1 MNDDTNTLST
11 EEAAFF
17 DSKGETA
24 PAEPTET
31 VVTEQPAKVEAPIK
45 EEPVADTDDDADP
58 VHKTGDLSK
67 AVVAKN
73 REISDLKRQKRELE
87 TREATL
93 NGRMS
98 VLERLARGLPG
109 TEEAQKPVVIDPDA
123 DPLGAIKNTY
133 QTVEELKAQL
143 KQRDDREAAQSQ
155 EQQFITSYR
164 QAADA
169 YTKDVPDFPAAYT
182 HLVSGRAAELELIG
196 HDPQMVT
203 QIVVAEE
210 KMIINTALAQGKNPL
225 ESLYAVAKLRG
236 YAKAAEAAPPQA
248 KTDDVTKILAMK
260 KAEPATRTLSNAPG
274 SARST
279 ISLEDLANMSEDEF
293 AEETSGK
300 NWRKFFG
307 A

>member
-1 MNDDTNTLST
+1 MDDTNALST

-24 PAEPTET
+24 PPEPTEA
-31 VVTEQPAKVEAPIK
+31 VVEQPAKVEAPVK
-45 EEPVADTDDDADP
+45 EEPSADIDDEADP
-58 VHKTGDLSK
+58 THKTGDLSK

-143 KQRDDREAAQSQ
+143 KQRDDREAAHSQ
-155 EQQFITSYR
+155 EQQFVRSYQ

-169 YTKDVPDFPAAYT
+169 YTQDVPDFPDAYK
-182 HLVSGRAAELELIG
+182 HLIKGRVDELTLMG
-196 HDPQMVT
+196 HDENMVA
-203 QIVVAEE
+203 QLVAAEE
-210 KMIINTALAQGKNPL
+210 KMVINTALEKGKNPL
-225 ESLYAVAKLRG
+225 NSLYELAKMRG
-236 YAKAAEAAPPQA
+236 YAKAAETPAVQT

-274 SARST
+274 NASST
-279 ISLEDLANMSEDEF
+279 PSLDDLANMSEDEF
-293 AEETSGK
+293 AEATSGK
-300 NWRKFFG
+300 NWRKLFG

>member
-1 MNDDTNTLST
+1 MDDTNALST

-24 PAEPTET
+24 PPEPTEA
-31 VVTEQPAKVEAPIK
+31 VVEQPAKVEAPVK
-45 EEPVADTDDDADP
+45 EEPSADIDDEADP
-58 VHKTGDLSK
+58 THKTGDLGK

-73 REISDLKRQKRELE
+73 REISELKRQKREME

-155 EQQFITSYR
+155 EQQFISSYR

-169 YTKDVPDFPAAYT
+169 YTQEVPDFPAAYT

-196 HDPQMVT
+196 HDPQMVA
-203 QIVVAEE
+203 QIVAAEE
-210 KMIINTALAQGKNPL
+210 KMIINTALAQGRNPL
-225 ESLYAVAKLRG
+225 ETIYAVAKQRG
-236 YAKAAEAAPPQA
+236 YAKAAETPAVQA

-274 SARST
+274 NASST
-279 ISLEDLANMSEDEF
+279 PSLDDLANMSEDDF
-293 AEETSGK
+293 AEATSGK
-300 NWRKFFG
+300 NWRKLLG